1 MDISARK
8 FTATQCLYTIVL
20 NNPRVYLTDLNGE
33 VNEKTAQAAVKAAFR
48 LAEMMDEE
56 AEIQSELE
64 KVKIINRQ
72 GTEIPS

>member
-20 NNPRVYLTDLNGE
+20 NNPQLRLTTINGTIIE
-33 VNEKTAQAAVKAAFR
+33 SSAKAAVVAAFR

-56 AEIQSELE
+56 AENQLE
-64 KVKIINRQ
+64 WNKPVKEQQ
-72 GTEIPS
+72 GTAIPS